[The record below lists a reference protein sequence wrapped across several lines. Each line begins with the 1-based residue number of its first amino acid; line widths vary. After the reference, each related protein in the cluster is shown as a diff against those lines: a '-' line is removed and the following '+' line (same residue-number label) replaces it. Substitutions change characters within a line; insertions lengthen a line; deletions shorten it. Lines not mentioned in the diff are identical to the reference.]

1 MEGSYRMSVRE
12 LCETDDLATSLVLD
26 PLLGFSTHKMN
37 ISPPPEI
44 RRWGYLRE
52 TLLRFKRTHDFQ
64 ATFDALLD
72 GEWVSGYFTGLGS
85 HRQELLKQHMYRYMT
100 AFLLDSGVNIEP
112 CNRYSSETNGA
123 KITSTRHW
131 LVGERVEVL
140 QGCIAE
146 LSPEDSAVLRAGVN
160 DFSVMYS
167 TRKRCA
173 QLWLGPAAFIN
184 HDCRPNC
191 KFVPGDKNGACVKV
205 VRPISPGE
213 EITCYYGDSFFGEN
227 NEMCECC
234 TCERRGEGSF
244 KKRDQS
250 PDVACSGDPS
260 GQKYEFRE
268 TDLRLNR
275 NRGNGTP
282 KPFLTVSN
290 SALPMRNTFSQR
302 TKRNALV
309 LSKMR
314 KTDRWRREEHCKQ
327 VEKRTQNLLSS
338 LPHPELKELSICL
351 YQHSTNF
358 LLSCKDPLSK
368 ERALLYLIE
377 KERPKPERIMRN
389 SKSVSPPLSSAN
401 INGPEERKDEDGEM
415 LNGDPVIRF
424 KPFTLG
430 CVSSV
435 QERDGM
441 KAKGRNVDSSSVRIV
456 HQGISSRTRNILR
469 SRLSSLQARSRSKLS
484 RFNKR
489 RTRLIKSNSK
499 LSTGQNEC
507 SDSQTRDGKQ
517 QKGSEV
523 ESKDTTNPV
532 LISPGKPSTDKYVHV
547 DGDAGTNSDKSSQT
561 ESTVIRE
568 TQQRVFRDCLREVAG
583 DGRDISGSTAPRAG
597 DVSSCVASE
606 TSGDNKQN
614 HRQSVSSSAVSVTPS
629 LSSPSFNSPVSLL
642 SGSNRYLRVNLVRV
656 AIPGKPEVESTGQRE
671 ADSRRDKVTAPAA
684 ASVQQSTKIN
694 ASKESNRQGKKGVK
708 ELYFT
713 PVNVESADKYLKVT
727 CDLEIGQNAV
737 SQPVV
742 KELMDVCGKDRHSEH
757 EIEGKQDNKVVTVAS
772 VEVAIPKNSED
783 TVKKRKRADKVEN
796 QTHVERIPEV
806 QDKESSIKK
815 QEEAAVD
822 GNYLKKKVL
831 TAHFGSKTVVV
842 KEARVLLTDIR
853 KSLSC
858 KFSQQDKDANDQQP
872 PCRYSS
878 KADKMKTLSLADNKK
893 TKDKHDALNN
903 KNKNPKQGLSAAD
916 QPNTPEDTQ
925 VKQLENTLIS
935 SEPPSVCMVSLD
947 HSPQS
952 SIPLKKRAFRES
964 LDTDPEQDVPATACA
979 DVTKGKEPNSDN
991 LLPKPSESSSVDTAL
1006 LKSSIP
1012 ESSSALKD
1020 NVGVGSKKRGS
1031 SKLIKTSSK
1040 QLCKGPQSAHRGPGK
1055 NNVKVP
1061 ECKDT
1066 TSTVH
1071 VCESTIKDPKSE
1083 TPKITEAVKCNT
1095 GEENQAKSDKGPED
1109 CEITDNID
1117 DTTGDELST
1126 SNVSDKTDEEQRLNV
1141 RIRLK
1146 RKRGKEWSMECS
1158 DEAKSDVDKTSPQQC
1173 LALADPFRAILDSVS
1188 ILNAEM
1194 ERIRGHGE
1202 ADNGVG
1208 LEKATKAVQD
1218 VLEHCRKECAA
1229 KPCKRQQKVSAVR
1242 INKKNVS
1249 TPKEIVEDGGDV
1261 PDKQLQQKSSDPKIE
1276 VDIDDIKPLPLI
1288 RLCRRAEGKWEVEWK
1303 DAHDEDESTD
1313 AVHREPKKLTSVFA
1327 TAAIVEQMSHGKVKE
1342 ENAPPC
1348 QQPVAGRSCTK
1359 ATETFRDPLSFETS
1373 PLPLSLSPLSLYSPC
1388 YDGLAGVSHAS
1399 GSIQARENVREHVSD
1414 NFDSSK
1420 TGVSRPDNKGRNDI
1434 CLSHNLLQ
1442 INKSLSKLQALSQS
1456 QVCEKSV
1463 PTNTSVTSSQIQS
1476 PPISPFA
1483 TECSFSNYPEDVLDF
1498 PCLNLE
1504 SYDQMP
1510 AQNNLAGSLIDY
1522 CPGEPHNTG
1531 SFSSP
1536 FSQSPTDAWNPETPY
1551 LGSPSPV
1558 SNFSSGEELSFPDIV
1573 FAQSDTS
1580 SSIGASQLLFKDKL
1594 CNTATSSAPL
1604 QDPEK
1609 DLYLSDGELSKTPI
1623 ELQVQDDSATPFLPK
1638 DLTMFNSASTSAKQ
1652 PGHPTARLH
1661 PQDRKL
1667 NFLDSIVNTKSS
1679 ESGLAKID
1687 GKDKIHGPLNLHSS
1701 KAKSESV
1708 FPSQH
1713 TQSLLGAGPQ
1723 SNLVTPFHSLH
1734 VGSKSTSIADYPGA
1748 FNSGNVLFRSNDKKL
1763 PFFPNTK
1770 NVSKAEGGQ
1779 NACRISVAAGS
1790 SKSHSNLESLYAC
1803 PGPSSSQ
1810 SGKESSARCPN
1821 AGFSRLAEN
1830 LPKNPK
1836 NIPSKQYPAN
1846 PSQQGDRI
1854 HPVYFISSSKTTT
1867 NIFKNSAGLKPQ
1879 ISRNDKDP
1887 SLPSTFLF
1895 PSSQGPQCYSTTQ
1908 SKLSKLEKPHAV
1920 VAPTQNTQLSGVSTI
1935 QPNKN
1940 QMCPN
1945 ISHCDSSDFNF
1956 SSSLSPPA
1964 SQHSSPHLGY
1974 RESSIH
1980 EVPLIKTQSTTFEH
1994 GQPPHQSY
2002 VVNFTGDHSVTL
2014 GYSEDGESLNYSGSG
2029 PANYTYHC
2037 LMEPSGTQGR
2047 LVVEACGPSNFS
2059 PPPSVSRFAGSKV
2072 HGVQV
2077 GKDQQHQGTGT
2088 HPYNSLHFST
2098 SHSQSTPITDRKPKR
2113 LRLVVTDGTVD
2124 LDLQYTD

>member
-72 GEWVSGYFTGLGS
+72 GEWVSGYFTELGS

-131 LVGERVEVL
+131 FVGERVEVL

-244 KKRDQS
+244 KKRDQL
-250 PDVACSGDPS
+250 PDEACSGDPS

-290 SALPMRNTFSQR
+290 SVLPMRNTFSQR

-314 KTDRWRREEHCKQ
+314 KTDRRRREEHCKQ
-327 VEKRTQNLLSS
+327 VEKRTQNLLSF
-338 LPHPELKELSICL
+338 PHLELKELSICL
-351 YQHSTNF
+351 YRHSTNF

-377 KERPKPERIMRN
+377 RERPKPERITKN
-389 SKSVSPPLSSAN
+389 SKFVSPTASSAN
-401 INGPEERKDEDGEM
+401 INGPEERKGKDGEM
-415 LNGDPVIRF
+415 LNADPVIRF

-430 CVSSV
+430 SVSSV
-435 QERDGM
+435 HERNGM
-441 KAKGRNVDSSSVRIV
+441 KAKGRNNDASSVRIV
-456 HQGISSRTRNILR
+456 QKGISSRTRNILR
-469 SRLSSLQARSRSKLS
+469 SRWSSLRARTGSKLS

-499 LSTGQNEC
+499 LSTDRNEC
-507 SDSQTRDGKQ
+507 SETRVGK
-517 QKGSEV
+517 KGSEV
-523 ESKDTTNPV
+523 ESKDITNAV
-532 LISPGKPSTDKYVHV
+532 LISPGKPCPDKNLHI
-547 DGDAGTNSDKSSQT
+547 DGDAGANSDKSSQT
-561 ESTVIRE
+561 ESMVIRKA
-568 TQQRVFRDCLREVAG
+568 QQRVFRDRLREVAG
-583 DGRDISGSTAPRAG
+583 DGKHISSSITPREG

-614 HRQSVSSSAVSVTPS
+614 HRQSVSSGAVSVTPS
-629 LSSPSFNSPVSLL
+629 LSSPSLNSSISFL
-642 SGSNRYLRVNLVRV
+642 SGSNRYLRVSLVRV
-656 AIPGKPEVESTGQRE
+656 AIPGKPEVESTGQRK
-671 ADSRRDKVTAPAA
+671 ADSRKDKGTAPPA
-684 ASVQQSTKIN
+684 ASVQQSTKLN
-694 ASKESNRQGKKGVK
+694 GSKESNRQGKKGVK

-713 PVNVESADKYLKVT
+713 PVNMESADKYLKVT
-727 CDLEIGQNAV
+727 CDLEIGKTH
-737 SQPVV
+737 PVV
-742 KELMDVCGKDRHSEH
+742 KELVDVYGKDSCNER
-757 EIEGKQDNKVVTVAS
+757 EIDGKEDNNVVTVAS
-772 VEVAIPKNSED
+772 VEVTIPKKSED
-783 TVKKRKRADKVEN
+783 SIKKRKRADKDEKQTNVEG
-796 QTHVERIPEV
+796 IAEV
-806 QDKESSIKK
+806 QDKERVKK
-815 QEEAAVD
+815 QGE

-831 TAHFGSKTVVV
+831 TARFGSRTVVV
-842 KEARVLLTDIR
+842 KEAKVLLTDIR
-853 KSLSC
+853 KSLSD
-858 KFSQQDKDANDQQP
+858 KFNQQDKDADDHQL
-872 PCRYSS
+872 PCSYS
-878 KADKMKTLSLADNKK
+878 DNREVDNLKTLSLADKE
-893 TKDKHDALNN
+893 TKDKHDALNRN
-903 KNKNPKQGLSAAD
+903 EHPIQGLTAAD
-916 QPNTPEDTQ
+916 QPYVRRDAQ
-925 VKQLENTLIS
+925 VRQSENTSIS
-935 SEPPSVCMVSLD
+935 SEPPPMVCLD

-964 LDTDPEQDVPATACA
+964 LDTDPEQDVNAPAKPCT
-979 DVTKGKEPNSDN
+979 DVNNDTELNLDN
-991 LLPKPSESSSVDTAL
+991 LLPKPSESSVETTS
-1006 LKSSIP
+1006 LKCSLP
-1012 ESSSALKD
+1012 ESSLTLKG
-1020 NVGVGSKKRGS
+1020 NVGVGSKKRGP
-1031 SKLIKTSSK
+1031 SKLK
-1040 QLCKGPQSAHRGPGK
+1040 QCCKGLQSARRGPVR
-1055 NNVKVP
+1055 NSVRVSEYRNSTSNVP
-1061 ECKDT
+1061 
-1066 TSTVH
+1066 
-1071 VCESTIKDPKSE
+1071 VCETTIKDLKSE
-1083 TPKITEAVKCNT
+1083 TSKINEEMVKCNMR
-1095 GEENQAKSDKGPED
+1095 EENQAESEEGVEGRTKGPGV
-1109 CEITDNID
+1109 CEIMDNIED
-1117 DTTGDELST
+1117 AIRDELST
-1126 SNVSDKTDEEQRLNV
+1126 SEDLDKTEEDQRLNV

-1146 RKRGKEWSMECS
+1146 RKRGKEWEMES
-1158 DEAKSDVDKTSPQQC
+1158 TDEAESVVDKSSPQQC
-1173 LALADPFRAILDSVS
+1173 LSLGDPFRAILDSVS

-1202 ADNGVG
+1202 ADKGIG

-1218 VLEHCRKECAA
+1218 VLEHCRKECAT
-1229 KPCKRQQKVSAVR
+1229 KKKKESKVC
-1242 INKKNVS
+1242 INKKS
-1249 TPKEIVEDGGDV
+1249 SKHTPKEIVQDTPDV
-1261 PDKQLQQKSSDPKIE
+1261 TNAQLKQNSSGPKIE
-1276 VDIDDIKPLPLI
+1276 TDIDDIKPLPLI

-1303 DAHDEDESTD
+1303 EVQNEDGSVNT
-1313 AVHREPKKLTSVFA
+1313 VYREPKKLTSVSS
-1327 TAAIVEQMSHGKVKE
+1327 TAAILEQMPLSKVKE
-1342 ENAPPC
+1342 ENPSPC
-1348 QQPVAGRSCTK
+1348 QQIMAVRSCTK
-1359 ATETFRDPLSFETS
+1359 GTETFKDPVSFETS
-1373 PLPLSLSPLSLYSPC
+1373 PLLLSLSPLSLYSPC
-1388 YDGLAGVSHAS
+1388 YDGLTGVSNVNR
-1399 GSIQARENVREHVSD
+1399 SIEAKEDIREPVSD
-1414 NFDSSK
+1414 NSNTLK
-1420 TGVSRPDNKGRNDI
+1420 TGVSRTENKGRNDI
-1434 CLSHNLLQ
+1434 CLSHNLFQ

-1456 QVCEKSV
+1456 QVSEKSV
-1463 PTNTSVTSSQIQS
+1463 PTNTSVTSSQNQS
-1476 PPISPFA
+1476 PPISPFT
-1483 TECSFSNYPEDVLDF
+1483 TECSFSNYSEDVLDF

-1510 AQNNLAGSLIDY
+1510 AQNSLASSLIDY

-1558 SNFSSGEELSFPDIV
+1558 SNFSSGEDLSFPDLV

-1580 SSIGASQLLFKDKL
+1580 SSIGAPQLLFKDKL
-1594 CNTATSSAPL
+1594 CNTATGSAPL

-1609 DLYLSDGELSKTPI
+1609 DLYLSDGELSKSPI
-1623 ELQVQDDSATPFLPK
+1623 DLQVQEDSATQFLPK
-1638 DLTMFNSASTSAKQ
+1638 DLTMFNNASTSAKQ
-1652 PGHPTARLH
+1652 PVHSTVRLH
-1661 PQDRKL
+1661 PQDKKL

-1679 ESGLAKID
+1679 QSGLAKVD
-1687 GKDKIHGPLNLHSS
+1687 AKDKTHGPLNLHSS
-1701 KAKSESV
+1701 NAKSESV
-1708 FPSQH
+1708 VSNQSM
-1713 TQSLLGAGPQ
+1713 QSLHGAGPQ

-1734 VGSKSTSIADYPGA
+1734 VGNKSTSLGEYSGA
-1748 FNSGNVLFRSNDKKL
+1748 FNSGNAHFRSNDKKL
-1763 PFFPNTK
+1763 PFFPNPK
-1770 NVSKAEGGQ
+1770 NVPKSEVGQ
-1779 NACRISVAAGS
+1779 NACQSSMAAGS
-1790 SKSHSNLESLYAC
+1790 SKSHNNLESIFTC
-1803 PGPSSSQ
+1803 PGPSSSH
-1810 SGKESSARCPN
+1810 SGKDSSARCPN
-1821 AGFSRLAEN
+1821 AGFSRFTEN
-1830 LPKNPK
+1830 LQKSPK
-1836 NIPSKQYPAN
+1836 NILSKQYPAN
-1846 PSQQGDRI
+1846 PGQQGDHI

-1867 NIFKNSAGLKPQ
+1867 NAFKNIAGMKPT

-1887 SLPSTFLF
+1887 SLPSSYLF
-1895 PSSQGPQCYSTTQ
+1895 SSSQSSQCYSTTQ

-1920 VAPTQNTQLSGVSTI
+1920 VAPTQNTQLSGVSSV

-1945 ISHCDSSDFNF
+1945 VSHCDSSDFNF
-1956 SSSLSPPA
+1956 SSSLSPPL
-1964 SQHSSPHLGY
+1964 SQHSSPHLGR
-1974 RESSIH
+1974 RETSIN

-1994 GQPPHQSY
+1994 SQPPHQSY

-2014 GYSEDGESLNYSGSG
+2014 GYSGDGESLNYTGSG

-2047 LVVEACGPSNFS
+2047 LVVEACGPSNFTPS
-2059 PPPSVSRFAGSKV
+2059 PSVSRSKV
-2072 HGVQV
+2072 HGGQS
-2077 GKDQQHQGTGT
+2077 GKVQQHQGQPGT

-2098 SHSQSTPITDRKPKR
+2098 SHSQSTTITDRKPKR

>member
-44 RRWGYLRE
+44 RRWGYLRG

-167 TRKRCA
+167 MRKRCA

-205 VRPISPGE
+205 VRPISPGD

-250 PDVACSGDPS
+250 PDVACSVDPS

-314 KTDRWRREEHCKQ
+314 KTDRWRREEQCKQ

-338 LPHPELKELSICL
+338 LPHLELKELSICL

-368 ERALLYLIE
+368 ERALLYLTE
-377 KERPKPERIMRN
+377 KERPKPERITRN

-415 LNGDPVIRF
+415 LNEDPVIRF

-435 QERDGM
+435 HERDSM
-441 KAKGRNVDSSSVRIV
+441 KAKGRNIDASSVRIV

-469 SRLSSLQARSRSKLS
+469 SRLSSLQARSRSKLP

-507 SDSQTRDGKQ
+507 SDSQTQDGKQ

-523 ESKDTTNPV
+523 ESKDNTNPV
-532 LISPGKPSTDKYVHV
+532 LISPGKPCTDKCVHI
-547 DGDAGTNSDKSSQT
+547 DGDTGTNSDKSSQT

-583 DGRDISGSTAPRAG
+583 DGRHISGSIAPRAG
-597 DVSSCVASE
+597 
-606 TSGDNKQN
+606 
-614 HRQSVSSSAVSVTPS
+614 
-629 LSSPSFNSPVSLL
+629 L
-642 SGSNRYLRVNLVRV
+642 NRYLRVSLERV
-656 AIPGKPEVESTGQRE
+656 AIPGKPEVERTGQRE
-671 ADSRRDKVTAPAA
+671 ADSTRDKVTAPAA
-684 ASVQQSTKIN
+684 ASVQQSTN
-694 ASKESNRQGKKGVK
+694 FNGSKESNIQGKKGVK

-713 PVNVESADKYLKVT
+713 PVNMESAEKYLKVT
-727 CDLEIGQNAV
+727 CDLETGKNAV
-737 SQPVV
+737 TQPVV
-742 KELMDVCGKDRHSEH
+742 KELVDVYGKDSHSEY
-757 EIEGKQDNKVVTVAS
+757 EIEGKQDDKVVTVTS
-772 VEVAIPKNSED
+772 VEVTIPKNSED
-783 TVKKRKRADKVEN
+783 AGKKRKGADKDKK
-796 QTHVERIPEV
+796 QKHVESVPKV
-806 QDKESSIKK
+806 QDKESSNKK
-815 QEEAAVD
+815 QEEVIVE

-831 TAHFGSKTVVV
+831 TASFGSRTVVV
-842 KEARVLLTDIR
+842 KEARVLLMDIR

-858 KFSQQDKDANDQQP
+858 KFSQQDKDANDHQP
-872 PCRYSS
+872 PCSYSGIGE
-878 KADKMKTLSLADNKK
+878 ADNMKTLLLADNKE

-903 KNKNPKQGLSAAD
+903 KNEHPNQGLTAAD
-916 QPNTPEDTQ
+916 QPNIHEDTQ
-925 VKQLENTLIS
+925 EKQSESALIS
-935 SEPPSVCMVSLD
+935 SEPPSMCMVSLD

-964 LDTDPEQDVPATACA
+964 LDTDPEQDVNVPATPCT
-979 DVTKGKEPNSDN
+979 DGSKGKEPNSDN
-991 LLPKPSESSSVDTAL
+991 LLPKPSKSSSVDTTL
-1006 LKSSIP
+1006 MKCSIP
-1012 ESSSALKD
+1012 ESSLTLKD
-1020 NVGVGSKKRGS
+1020 NVCIGSIKRGS
-1031 SKLIKTSSK
+1031 SKLIKTSAK
-1040 QLCKGPQSAHRGPGK
+1040 QYCKGLQSTHRGPGK
-1055 NNVKVP
+1055 NSVRVP
-1061 ECKDT
+1061 EYRDS
-1066 TSTVH
+1066 TSKVH
-1071 VCESTIKDPKSE
+1071 VCERTINDPKSE
-1083 TPKITEAVKCNT
+1083 ITEAVKCNM
-1095 GEENQAKSDKGPED
+1095 GEENQAKSDKGLGGGNKGPGD
-1109 CEITDNID
+1109 CEITDNIEHAIK
-1117 DTTGDELST
+1117 DEWST
-1126 SNVSDKTDEEQRLNV
+1126 SDDLDKTEEEQRLNV

-1146 RKRGKEWSMECS
+1146 RKRGKEWAMECT
-1158 DEAKSDVDKTSPQQC
+1158 DEAKSVVDQSSPQQC
-1173 LALADPFRAILDSVS
+1173 LALVDPFSAILDTVS

-1229 KPCKRQQKVSAVR
+1229 KPCKRQQKVSAVH
-1242 INKKNVS
+1242 INKNVS
-1249 TPKEIVEDGGDV
+1249 TPNEIVQDSSDV
-1261 PDKQLQQKSSDPKIE
+1261 TDKQVQQKSSSPKIE
-1276 VDIDDIKPLPLI
+1276 ADIDDIKPLPLI

-1303 DAHDEDESTD
+1303 EVQNEDGSTD
-1313 AVHREPKKLTSVFA
+1313 TLHREPKKLTSVFS
-1327 TAAIVEQMSHGKVKE
+1327 TAAIVEQMPLGKVKE
-1342 ENAPPC
+1342 ENPSQC
-1348 QQPVAGRSCTK
+1348 QQLMAGRSC
-1359 ATETFRDPLSFETS
+1359 TFRDPLSFETS
-1373 PLPLSLSPLSLYSPC
+1373 PLPISLSLLSLYSPC
-1388 YDGLAGVSHAS
+1388 YDGLAGVSNVS
-1399 GSIQARENVREHVSD
+1399 GSIQAKDNVREHVSD
-1414 NFDSSK
+1414 SLDSFK
-1420 TGVSRPDNKGRNDI
+1420 TGVIRTDNKGRDDI
-1434 CLSHNLLQ
+1434 CLSHNLFQ

-1463 PTNTSVTSSQIQS
+1463 PTNTSVTSSQVQS
-1476 PPISPFA
+1476 PSISPFT
-1483 TECSFSNYPEDVLDF
+1483 TECSFSNYSEDVLDF

-1510 AQNNLAGSLIDY
+1510 AQNNLASSLIDY

-1558 SNFSSGEELSFPDIV
+1558 SNFSSGEELCFPDIV

-1623 ELQVQDDSATPFLPK
+1623 ELQVQEDSATQFLPK
-1638 DLTMFNSASTSAKQ
+1638 DLTMFNNASTSAKQ
-1652 PGHPTARLH
+1652 PGHSTVRIH
-1661 PQDRKL
+1661 PQDKKL
-1667 NFLDSIVNTKSS
+1667 HFLDSIINTKSS
-1679 ESGLAKID
+1679 ESYLAKID
-1687 GKDKIHGPLNLHSS
+1687 IKDKIHGPLNLHSS

-1708 FPSQH
+1708 FPNLS
-1713 TQSLLGAGPQ
+1713 TQSLHGAGPH

-1734 VGSKSTSIADYPGA
+1734 VGNKSTSLADYPGA
-1748 FNSGNVLFRSNDKKL
+1748 FNSGNALFRSSDKKL
-1763 PFFPNTK
+1763 PFFPNPK
-1770 NVSKAEGGQ
+1770 NISKTEEGQ

-1790 SKSHSNLESLYAC
+1790 SKSHNNMESIYAC
-1803 PGPSSSQ
+1803 PGPSSSH

-1821 AGFSRLAEN
+1821 AEFSRLAEN
-1830 LPKNPK
+1830 LQKKTK

-1846 PSQQGDRI
+1846 PGQQGDRI

-1867 NIFKNSAGLKPQ
+1867 NVFKNIKPQ
-1879 ISRNDKDP
+1879 ITRNDKDP
-1887 SLPSTFLF
+1887 CLPSTYLF
-1895 PSSQGPQCYSTTQ
+1895 SSSQGSQCYSTTQ
-1908 SKLSKLEKPHAV
+1908 SKPSRLEKPHAV
-1920 VAPTQNTQLSGVSTI
+1920 VTPTQNTQLSGVSSI
-1935 QPNKN
+1935 QPNKD
-1940 QMCPN
+1940 QMCSN
-1945 ISHCDSSDFNF
+1945 ISHCDSSAFNF

-1964 SQHSSPHLGY
+1964 SQHSSPRLGY
-1974 RESSIH
+1974 RESSVP
-1980 EVPLIKTQSTTFEH
+1980 EVPLFKTQSTTFEH

-2014 GYSEDGESLNYSGSG
+2014 GYSEDGGSLNYTGSG

-2059 PPPSVSRFAGSKV
+2059 PSPSASRFAGSKV
-2072 HGVQV
+2072 HGGQV
-2077 GKDQQHQGTGT
+2077 SRDQQHQGTGT
-2088 HPYNSLHFST
+2088 HPCNSLHFST

-2124 LDLQYTD
+2124 LDLQYAD

>member
-1 MEGSYRMSVRE
+1 MEGTYRMSVRE

-37 ISPPPEI
+37 ISAPPEI

-85 HRQELLKQHMYRYMT
+85 HRHELLKQHMYRYMT

-131 LVGERVEVL
+131 FVGERVEVL

-146 LSPEDSAVLRAGVN
+146 LSPGDSAVLRAGVN

-244 KKRDQS
+244 KKRDQLQ
-250 PDVACSGDPS
+250 DVACSRDPS

-290 SALPMRNTFSQR
+290 SVLPMRNTFSQR

-314 KTDRWRREEHCKQ
+314 KTDRRRKEEHCKQ
-327 VEKRTQNLLSS
+327 VEKRTQNLLSF
-338 LPHPELKELSICL
+338 PHLKLKELSICL
-351 YQHSTNF
+351 YKHSTNF

-377 KERPKPERIMRN
+377 RERPKPEKITKNR
-389 SKSVSPPLSSAN
+389 KSVSPIGSSTN
-401 INGPEERKDEDGEM
+401 NGPEERKGEDGEM
-415 LNGDPVIRF
+415 LNGDHVISF

-430 CVSSV
+430 RVSSV
-435 QERDGM
+435 HERNSM
-441 KAKGRNVDSSSVRIV
+441 KAKGRNIDASSVRVV

-469 SRLSSLQARSRSKLS
+469 NRWSSLRTRTGSKLS

-499 LSTGQNEC
+499 LATDRNEC
-507 SDSQTRDGKQ
+507 SDLQTKVGKL
-517 QKGSEV
+517 QKQSEV
-523 ESKDTTNPV
+523 ESKDITNPV
-532 LISPGKPSTDKYVHV
+532 LISPGKPCSDKNVHI
-547 DGDAGTNSDKSSQT
+547 DGDAGANGDKSSQT
-561 ESTVIRE
+561 ESIVIRE
-568 TQQRVFRDCLREVAG
+568 AQQRVFRDRLREVAG
-583 DGRDISGSTAPRAG
+583 DGRHISGSITPRQG
-597 DVSSCVASE
+597 DVSSCIALE

-614 HRQSVSSSAVSVTPS
+614 HRQSVSSNVTPS
-629 LSSPSFNSPVSLL
+629 LSSPSLNSPITFL
-642 SGSNRYLRVNLVRV
+642 SGLNRYLRVSLVRV
-656 AIPGKPEVESTGQRE
+656 AIPGKPEVESTGQKE
-671 ADSRRDKVTAPAA
+671 ADSRRCKGTTPAA
-684 ASVQQSTKIN
+684 AVQQSTKLN
-694 ASKESNRQGKKGVK
+694 GSKESNRQGKIGVK

-713 PVNVESADKYLKVT
+713 PVNMESAEKYLKVT
-727 CDLEIGQNAV
+727 CDLEIDKT
-737 SQPVV
+737 QPVV
-742 KELMDVCGKDRHSEH
+742 KELVDVYSKDSHCEH
-757 EIEGKQDNKVVTVAS
+757 EIEGKQDNNIVTVAS
-772 VEVAIPKNSED
+772 VEVTIPKKSED
-783 TVKKRKRADKVEN
+783 SIKKRKGADKDEK
-796 QTHVERIPEV
+796 QTNEGKPEV
-806 QDKESSIKK
+806 RDKKRVKK
-815 QEEAAVD
+815 QGEE
-822 GNYLKKKVL
+822 NYLKKKVL
-831 TAHFGSKTVVV
+831 TAHFGSRTVVV
-842 KEARVLLTDIR
+842 KEAMVLLSDIR
-853 KSLSC
+853 KSLSG
-858 KFSQQDKDANDQQP
+858 KINQQDKDADEHQH
-872 PCRYSS
+872 PCSYSGNREV
-878 KADKMKTLSLADNKK
+878 DNIKTLSLADDNE
-893 TKDKHDALNN
+893 TKDKHEALKRNEH
-903 KNKNPKQGLSAAD
+903 PIQGLTAAH
-916 QPNTPEDTQ
+916 QPNIHQDTQ
-925 VKQLENTLIS
+925 VRRSENTLVS
-935 SEPPSVCMVSLD
+935 SEPPPMCMVCLD
-947 HSPQS
+947 HSSQS

-964 LDTDPEQDVPATACA
+964 LDTDPEQDVNVPTKSCI
-979 DVTKGKEPNSDN
+979 DVNNDAELNS
-991 LLPKPSESSSVDTAL
+991 
-1006 LKSSIP
+1006 KSSNVEKAAMCSLP
-1012 ESSSALKD
+1012 ESSLTFKG
-1020 NVGVGSKKRGS
+1020 NGVGSKKRGL
-1031 SKLIKTSSK
+1031 SKLKK
-1040 QLCKGPQSAHRGPGK
+1040 CCKGLQSARHGPVR
-1055 NNVKVP
+1055 NNVR
-1061 ECKDT
+1061 
-1066 TSTVH
+1066 
-1071 VCESTIKDPKSE
+1071 VCENRDGTNNERTIDDCNSE
-1083 TPKITEAVKCNT
+1083 TSKIKGEIVKCNMR
-1095 GEENQAKSDKGPED
+1095 EENQAKSEEEMEGRTKGPGG
-1109 CEITDNID
+1109 CEIMDNIENAMRE
-1117 DTTGDELST
+1117 ELST
-1126 SNVSDKTDEEQRLNV
+1126 SNVMDKTEEDQRLNV

-1146 RKRGKEWSMECS
+1146 RKRGKEWEMDST
-1158 DEAKSDVDKTSPQQC
+1158 DEAESVLDKSSPQQC

-1202 ADNGVG
+1202 ADKGIG

-1218 VLEHCRKECAA
+1218 VLEHCRKECAT
-1229 KPCKRQQKVSAVR
+1229 KPCKRQQKVSKVC
-1242 INKKNVS
+1242 INKKNGKR
-1249 TPKEIVEDGGDV
+1249 TPKEIIQDHAEISNV
-1261 PDKQLQQKSSDPKIE
+1261 QLQQKSSGPKIE
-1276 VDIDDIKPLPLI
+1276 ADTDDIKPLPLI
-1288 RLCRRAEGKWEVEWK
+1288 RLCRKAEGKWEVEWK
-1303 DAHDEDESTD
+1303 DAQNKDGSIDMLY
-1313 AVHREPKKLTSVFA
+1313 REPNKLTPVSS
-1327 TAAIVEQMSHGKVKE
+1327 TAAILEQMPLSKVKE
-1342 ENAPPC
+1342 ENPSPC
-1348 QQPVAGRSCTK
+1348 QQIMTVRSCTK
-1359 ATETFRDPLSFETS
+1359 GPEAFKDPVSFETS

-1388 YDGLAGVSHAS
+1388 YDGLTGVSNVS
-1399 GSIQARENVREHVSD
+1399 GSIEAKDDAREQVSD
-1414 NFDSSK
+1414 NSNIIKAGSSR
-1420 TGVSRPDNKGRNDI
+1420 TENKGKNDI

-1456 QVCEKSV
+1456 SLQSQVCEKSA

-1483 TECSFSNYPEDVLDF
+1483 TECSFSNYSEDVLDF

-1510 AQNNLAGSLIDY
+1510 AQNSLASSLIDY

-1558 SNFSSGEELSFPDIV
+1558 SNFSSSEDLSFPDLV
-1573 FAQSDTS
+1573 FTQSDTS

-1594 CNTATSSAPL
+1594 CNAATSSAPL

-1609 DLYLSDGELSKTPI
+1609 DLYLSDSELSKSPI
-1623 ELQVQDDSATPFLPK
+1623 DLQVQEDSATQFLPK
-1638 DLTMFNSASTSAKQ
+1638 DLTVFNNACTSAKQ
-1652 PGHPTARLH
+1652 PVHPIVRLQ
-1661 PQDRKL
+1661 PQDKKL
-1667 NFLDSIVNTKSS
+1667 NFLDSLVNTKSS
-1679 ESGLAKID
+1679 QPGLSKID
-1687 GKDKIHGPLNLHSS
+1687 AKDKTHEPLNLHGLH
-1701 KAKSESV
+1701 AKSESV
-1708 FPSQH
+1708 ISNQS
-1713 TQSLLGAGPQ
+1713 TQSLHGAGTQ

-1734 VGSKSTSIADYPGA
+1734 VGNKSTSLAEYSGA
-1748 FNSGNVLFRSNDKKL
+1748 FNSGNAHFRSNDKKL
-1763 PFFPNTK
+1763 PFFPNSK
-1770 NVSKAEGGQ
+1770 NILKTEVGQ
-1779 NACRISVAAGS
+1779 NACQISMAAGS
-1790 SKSHSNLESLYAC
+1790 SKSHSNLESIFTCA
-1803 PGPSSSQ
+1803 GPSNSH
-1810 SGKESSARCPN
+1810 SGKDSARCPN
-1821 AGFSRLAEN
+1821 AGFSRFTEN
-1830 LPKNPK
+1830 LQKSQK
-1836 NIPSKQYPAN
+1836 NILNKQYPAN
-1846 PSQQGDRI
+1846 PGQQSDHI
-1854 HPVYFISSSKTTT
+1854 HPVYFVSSSKTTT
-1867 NIFKNSAGLKPQ
+1867 NAFKNIAGMKPQ

-1887 SLPSTFLF
+1887 SLPSYLF
-1895 PSSQGPQCYSTTQ
+1895 SSSQSSQCYSTTQ

-1920 VAPTQNTQLSGVSTI
+1920 VAPTQNTQLSGVSSI
-1935 QPNKN
+1935 QPSKN
-1940 QMCPN
+1940 PTCPN

-1964 SQHSSPHLGY
+1964 SQQSSPHLGR

-1980 EVPLIKTQSTTFEH
+1980 EVPLVKTQSTTFEH
-1994 GQPPHQSY
+1994 IQPPHQSY

-2014 GYSEDGESLNYSGSG
+2014 GYSGDGENVNYTGSG

-2037 LMEPSGTQGR
+2037 LMEPSGTQGK
-2047 LVVEACGPSNFS
+2047 LVVEACGPSNFTPS
-2059 PPPSVSRFAGSKV
+2059 PSVSRSKV
-2072 HGVQV
+2072 HGGQI
-2077 GKDQQHQGTGT
+2077 GKVQQHQGQPGT
-2088 HPYNSLHFST
+2088 QPCNSLHFST
-2098 SHSQSTPITDRKPKR
+2098 SHSQSTAITDRKPKR

>member
-1 MEGSYRMSVRE
+1 MEGSSRMSVRE

-100 AFLLDSGVNIEP
+100 AFLLDSGVSIEP

-191 KFVPGDKNGACVKV
+191 RFVPGDKNGACIKV

-213 EITCYYGDSFFGEN
+213 EITSYYGDSFFGEN

-290 SALPMRNTFSQR
+290 SALPMRNTYSQR

-314 KTDRWRREEHCKQ
+314 KTDRWRRREEHCKQ

-338 LPHPELKELSICL
+338 FPHLKLKELSISL

-377 KERPKPERIMRN
+377 KVRPKPERITKN

-401 INGPEERKDEDGEM
+401 INGPEERKDEDGDM

-424 KPFTLG
+424 KPFTLE

-435 QERDGM
+435 HERDSM
-441 KAKGRNVDSSSVRIV
+441 KAKGGNIDASSVRIV

-469 SRLSSLQARSRSKLS
+469 SRLSSLQTRRRSKLS

-489 RTRLIKSNSK
+489 RTRLIKSNPK

-517 QKGSEV
+517 QKR
-523 ESKDTTNPV
+523 SKVVSMDTTNPV
-532 LISPGKPSTDKYVHV
+532 VISPGKPCNDKHVHV
-547 DGDAGTNSDKSSQT
+547 DGDAGTDSDKSSQT
-561 ESTVIRE
+561 ESMVIRE
-568 TQQRVFRDCLREVAG
+568 TQQSVFRDCLREVAG
-583 DGRDISGSTAPRAG
+583 D
-597 DVSSCVASE
+597 VSACVASE

-614 HRQSVSSSAVSVTPS
+614 HRQTVSSSAVSDTPS
-629 LSSPSFNSPVSLL
+629 LSSPSLNSPVSFH
-642 SGSNRYLRVNLVRV
+642 SGLNRYLRVSLVRV
-656 AIPGKPEVESTGQRE
+656 AIPGKPEDESTGQRE

-684 ASVQQSTKIN
+684 ASVQQSTKFN
-694 ASKESNRQGKKGVK
+694 GSKDGNRQGKKGVK

-713 PVNVESADKYLKVT
+713 PVNMESADKYLKVT
-727 CDLEIGQNAV
+727 CDLETGKNTV
-737 SQPVV
+737 TQPVA
-742 KELMDVCGKDRHSEH
+742 KELVDAYGKDSHSEH

-772 VEVAIPKNSED
+772 VEVTIPKNSEVA
-783 TVKKRKRADKVEN
+783 VKKRKRADKDEK
-796 QTHVERIPEV
+796 QAHVERIPEV
-806 QDKESSIKK
+806 QDKESMIKK
-815 QEEAAVD
+815 QEEVIVEE
-822 GNYLKKKVL
+822 NHLKKKVV
-831 TAHFGSKTVVV
+831 TARFGSRTVVV
-842 KEARVLLTDIR
+842 KEARVLLKDIR
-853 KSLSC
+853 KNLSC
-858 KFSQQDKDANDQQP
+858 KFSQQDKDANDHQP
-872 PCRYSS
+872 PCSYSG
-878 KADKMKTLSLADNKK
+878 KREADNIKTLSLTDNKE
-893 TKDKHDALNN
+893 TKDKHEALNN
-903 KNKNPKQGLSAAD
+903 GNENPNKGLTAAD
-916 QPNTPEDTQ
+916 HPNIHEDTQ
-925 VKQLENTLIS
+925 VKQSENTLIS
-935 SEPPSVCMVSLD
+935 SEPLSMCKVSLD

-964 LDTDPEQDVPATACA
+964 LDTDPEQDINVPATPCT
-979 DVTKGKEPNSDN
+979 DVSKGKELNSDN
-991 LLPKPSESSSVDTAL
+991 LLPKPSESSSVDTTL
-1006 LKSSIP
+1006 LKHS
-1012 ESSSALKD
+1012 ESSLTLKA
-1020 NVGVGSKKRGS
+1020 NVGSKKRGS

-1040 QLCKGPQSAHRGPGK
+1040 QYCKALQSAHRGPGRS
-1055 NNVKVP
+1055 NVRVP
-1061 ECKDT
+1061 ECRDG
-1066 TSTVH
+1066 TSNVH
-1071 VCESTIKDPKSE
+1071 VCERTINDPKHE
-1083 TPKITEAVKCNT
+1083 TSKMTEADNCNM
-1095 GEENQAKSDKGPED
+1095 GEENQAKSDKRVEGRKKGPGD
-1109 CEITDNID
+1109 CEITDNIEHAVS
-1117 DTTGDELST
+1117 DELST
-1126 SNVSDKTDEEQRLNV
+1126 SNVSDNTEEEQKLIR

-1146 RKRGKEWSMECS
+1146 RKRGKEWAMECT
-1158 DEAKSDVDKTSPQQC
+1158 DEAKSVADKSSPQQC
-1173 LALADPFRAILDSVS
+1173 LALVDPFRAILDSVS

-1229 KPCKRQQKVSAVR
+1229 KPCKRQQKLSAVC

-1249 TPKEIVEDGGDV
+1249 TPKEIVQDSSDV
-1261 PDKQLQQKSSDPKIE
+1261 TDKQIQQKSSDPKIE
-1276 VDIDDIKPLPLI
+1276 ADVDDIKPLPLI

-1303 DAHDEDESTD
+1303 EAHSEDGSTD
-1313 AVHREPKKLTSVFA
+1313 TVHGEPEKLTSVFS
-1327 TAAIVEQMSHGKVKE
+1327 TAAIVEQMPLGNVKD
-1342 ENAPPC
+1342 ENPSQC
-1348 QQPVAGRSCTK
+1348 QQLMAGRSCTK
-1359 ATETFRDPLSFETS
+1359 GTETFRDPLSFETS

-1388 YDGLAGVSHAS
+1388 YDGLAGVSNVS
-1399 GSIQARENVREHVSD
+1399 GSIQAKENVREQVSD
-1414 NFDSSK
+1414 NFDSLK
-1420 TGVSRPDNKGRNDI
+1420 PGVSRSDNKESNDI

-1463 PTNTSVTSSQIQS
+1463 PTNTSVTASQIQS
-1476 PPISPFA
+1476 PPISPFS
-1483 TECSFSNYPEDVLDF
+1483 TDCGFSNYSEDVLEF

-1522 CPGEPHNTG
+1522 YPGEPHNTG

-1536 FSQSPTDAWNPETPY
+1536 FSQSPTDAWDPETPY

-1558 SNFSSGEELSFPDIV
+1558 SNFSSDEELSFPDIV

-1580 SSIGASQLLFKDKL
+1580 SSIGASQLSLFKDKL

-1623 ELQVQDDSATPFLPK
+1623 ELQVQEVSATQFLPK
-1638 DLTMFNSASTSAKQ
+1638 DLTMFNNASTSAKQ
-1652 PGHPTARLH
+1652 PGHPNSRLH
-1661 PQDRKL
+1661 PQDKKL
-1667 NFLDSIVNTKSS
+1667 NFLDSIVNLKSS

-1687 GKDKIHGPLNLHSS
+1687 VKDYGPLNLHSS
-1701 KAKSESV
+1701 KAKYESV
-1708 FPSQH
+1708 FPNQS
-1713 TQSLLGAGPQ
+1713 TQSLHGAGPQ
-1723 SNLVTPFHSLH
+1723 SNLVTPFH
-1734 VGSKSTSIADYPGA
+1734 ADYPGA
-1748 FNSGNVLFRSNDKKL
+1748 FSSGNALFRSNDKKL
-1763 PFFPNTK
+1763 PFFSNPK
-1770 NVSKAEGGQ
+1770 NVLKNEEGQ
-1779 NACRISVAAGS
+1779 NACRVSVAAGS
-1790 SKSHSNLESLYAC
+1790 SKSHNNLESVYAC
-1803 PGPSSSQ
+1803 PGPSSSH

-1830 LPKNPK
+1830 LQKKPKNV
-1836 NIPSKQYPAN
+1836 PSKQYPAN
-1846 PSQQGDRI
+1846 PGPQGDRI

-1867 NIFKNSAGLKPQ
+1867 NFFKNNAGLKSQ

-1887 SLPSTFLF
+1887 SLSSAFLF
-1895 PSSQGPQCYSTTQ
+1895 PSSQGSQSYSTSQ

-1920 VAPTQNTQLSGVSTI
+1920 VAPTQNTQLSGVSSI

-1940 QMCPN
+1940 QMCSN

-1980 EVPLIKTQSTTFEH
+1980 GVPLIKTQSTTFEH
-1994 GQPPHQSY
+1994 SQTPHQSY
-2002 VVNFTGDHSVTL
+2002 VVNFTGDHSLTL

-2072 HGVQV
+2072 HAGQNS
-2077 GKDQQHQGTGT
+2077 KDQQHQGTGT
-2088 HPYNSLHFST
+2088 HPCNSLHFST
-2098 SHSQSTPITDRKPKR
+2098 SHSQSTPITERKPKR

>member
-52 TLLRFKRTHDFQ
+52 TLLRFKRTHAFQ

-250 PDVACSGDPS
+250 PDVASSGDLS

-309 LSKMR
+309 FSKMR

-338 LPHPELKELSICL
+338 FPHLKLKELSICL

-377 KERPKPERIMRN
+377 KERPKPERITKN
-389 SKSVSPPLSSAN
+389 GKSVSPPLSSAN

-415 LNGDPVIRF
+415 LNGDPIIRF

-435 QERDGM
+435 HERDGM
-441 KAKGRNVDSSSVRIV
+441 KAKGRNIDASSVRVV

-469 SRLSSLQARSRSKLS
+469 SRLSSLQARSQTKLS
-484 RFNKR
+484 RFNKK

-499 LSTGQNEC
+499 HSTGQNEC
-507 SDSQTRDGKQ
+507 SDSQTRDGKRE
-517 QKGSEV
+517 KGSKV

-532 LISPGKPSTDKYVHV
+532 LISPGKPCNDKHVHV

-561 ESTVIRE
+561 ESTVITE
-568 TQQRVFRDCLREVAG
+568 TQQSVFRDCLREVAG
-583 DGRDISGSTAPRAG
+583 DGRHISGSIAPRAG
-597 DVSSCVASE
+597 
-606 TSGDNKQN
+606 
-614 HRQSVSSSAVSVTPS
+614 
-629 LSSPSFNSPVSLL
+629 L
-642 SGSNRYLRVNLVRV
+642 NRYLRVSLVRV

-684 ASVQQSTKIN
+684 ASVQQSTKFN
-694 ASKESNRQGKKGVK
+694 GSKDSNRQGKKGVK

-713 PVNVESADKYLKVT
+713 PVNMESADKYLKVT
-727 CDLEIGQNAV
+727 CDLETGKNTV
-737 SQPVV
+737 MQPVV
-742 KELMDVCGKDRHSEH
+742 TELVDVCGKDSHSEH

-772 VEVAIPKNSED
+772 VEVTVPKNSEVA
-783 TVKKRKRADKVEN
+783 VKKRKRANKDEK

-806 QDKESSIKK
+806 QDKESAIKK
-815 QEEAAVD
+815 QEEVIVEE
-822 GNYLKKKVL
+822 NHLKKKVV
-831 TAHFGSKTVVV
+831 TARFGSRTVVV
-842 KEARVLLTDIR
+842 KEAKVLLKDIR
-853 KSLSC
+853 KNLSC
-858 KFSQQDKDANDQQP
+858 KFSQQDKDANDHQP
-872 PCRYSS
+872 PCSYSG
-878 KADKMKTLSLADNKK
+878 KGEADNIKTLSPTDNKE
-893 TKDKHDALNN
+893 TKDKHEALNN
-903 KNKNPKQGLSAAD
+903 RNENPNKGLTAAD
-916 QPNTPEDTQ
+916 QPNIHEDTQ
-925 VKQLENTLIS
+925 LKQSENTLIS
-935 SEPPSVCMVSLD
+935 SEPPSVCKVSLD

-964 LDTDPEQDVPATACA
+964 LDTDPEQDVNVPATPCN
-979 DVTKGKEPNSDN
+979 DVSKGNEPNSDN
-991 LLPKPSESSSVDTAL
+991 LLPKPSESSSVDTTL
-1006 LKSSIP
+1006 LKHAES
-1012 ESSSALKD
+1012 ESSLSLKA
-1020 NVGVGSKKRGS
+1020 NVGVGSKKRS
-1031 SKLIKTSSK
+1031 TSTSKLIKTLTKQYSK
-1040 QLCKGPQSAHRGPGK
+1040 ALHSAPRGPGR
-1055 NNVKVP
+1055 NHVRVP
-1061 ECKDT
+1061 EYRDG
-1066 TSTVH
+1066 TSNVH
-1071 VCESTIKDPKSE
+1071 VCERTINDPKHE
-1083 TPKITEAVKCNT
+1083 TSKVTEAVNCNM
-1095 GEENQAKSDKGPED
+1095 GEENQVKSDKGVEGRNEGPGD
-1109 CEITDNID
+1109 CEITDDIEHAVS
-1117 DTTGDELST
+1117 DELST
-1126 SNVSDKTDEEQRLNV
+1126 SNVSYNTEEEQKLNV

-1146 RKRGKEWSMECS
+1146 RKRGKEWAMECT
-1158 DEAKSDVDKTSPQQC
+1158 DDAKGAADMSSPQQC
-1173 LALADPFRAILDSVS
+1173 LALVDPFRAILDSVS

-1194 ERIRGHGE
+1194 ERIRSHGE

-1229 KPCKRQQKVSAVR
+1229 KPCKRQQKVSAVC
-1242 INKKNVS
+1242 INKKNIS
-1249 TPKEIVEDGGDV
+1249 TPQEIVQDISDV
-1261 PDKQLQQKSSDPKIE
+1261 TDKQLQQKSSDPEIE
-1276 VDIDDIKPLPLI
+1276 ADIDDIKPLPLI

-1303 DAHDEDESTD
+1303 EAHNEDGSTD
-1313 AVHREPKKLTSVFA
+1313 TVPKKLTSVFS
-1327 TAAIVEQMSHGKVKE
+1327 TAAIVEQMPLGSVKDE
-1342 ENAPPC
+1342 TPSRL
-1348 QQPVAGRSCTK
+1348 QQIMTGCSCTK
-1359 ATETFRDPLSFETS
+1359 GTETFRDPLSFETS

-1388 YDGLAGVSHAS
+1388 YDGLAGVSNVS
-1399 GSIQARENVREHVSD
+1399 GSIQAKENVREQVSD
-1414 NFDSSK
+1414 NFDSFK
-1420 TGVSRPDNKGRNDI
+1420 PGVSRSDNKGRNDI

-1456 QVCEKSV
+1456 QVCEKSM
-1463 PTNTSVTSSQIQS
+1463 PTNTSVTASQIQS
-1476 PPISPFA
+1476 PPISPF
-1483 TECSFSNYPEDVLDF
+1483 TTDCSFSNYSVDVLDF

-1504 SYDQMP
+1504 SYDQMA

-1558 SNFSSGEELSFPDIV
+1558 STFSSDEDLSFPDID

-1580 SSIGASQLLFKDKL
+1580 SSIGASQLSLFKDKL
-1594 CNTATSSAPL
+1594 CNTATSSVSF

-1609 DLYLSDGELSKTPI
+1609 DLYLSDGELSKTPM
-1623 ELQVQDDSATPFLPK
+1623 ELQVQEDSATPFLPK
-1638 DLTMFNSASTSAKQ
+1638 DLTMFNNASTSAKQ
-1652 PGHPTARLH
+1652 PGHPNSRLH
-1661 PQDRKL
+1661 PQDKKL
-1667 NFLDSIVNTKSS
+1667 SFLDSIVNLKSS
-1679 ESGLAKID
+1679 ESGLAKFD
-1687 GKDKIHGPLNLHSS
+1687 VKDNGPLNFHSS

-1708 FPSQH
+1708 FPNQS
-1713 TQSLLGAGPQ
+1713 TQSLHGTGPQ
-1723 SNLVTPFHSLH
+1723 SNLVTPFH
-1734 VGSKSTSIADYPGA
+1734 ADYPGA
-1748 FNSGNVLFRSNDKKL
+1748 FNSGNALFRSNDKKL
-1763 PFFPNTK
+1763 PFFSNPK
-1770 NVSKAEGGQ
+1770 NVLKNEEGQ
-1779 NACRISVAAGS
+1779 NASRVSVAAGS
-1790 SKSHSNLESLYAC
+1790 SKSHSILESIYAC
-1803 PGPSSSQ
+1803 PGPSSSH
-1810 SGKESSARCPN
+1810 SGKESSGRCPN
-1821 AGFSRLAEN
+1821 AGFSRSAEN
-1830 LPKNPK
+1830 LQKNPK
-1836 NIPSKQYPAN
+1836 NVLSKQYPPN
-1846 PSQQGDRI
+1846 PGPQGDRI

-1867 NIFKNSAGLKPQ
+1867 NFFKNNPGLKSQ
-1879 ISRNDKDP
+1879 ISKNYKDS
-1887 SLPSTFLF
+1887 SLSSAFLF
-1895 PSSQGPQCYSTTQ
+1895 PSSQGSQYYNTTH

-1920 VAPTQNTQLSGVSTI
+1920 VAPTQNTQLSGVSSI
-1935 QPNKN
+1935 QPSKN
-1940 QMCPN
+1940 QMCSN
-1945 ISHCDSSDFNF
+1945 ISHCDSSGFNF

-1964 SQHSSPHLGY
+1964 SQRSSPKLGY

-1980 EVPLIKTQSTTFEH
+1980 EVPLIKPQSTTFEH
-1994 GQPPHQSY
+1994 GQTPHQSY
-2002 VVNFTGDHSVTL
+2002 VVNFTGDHSLTL
-2014 GYSEDGESLNYSGSG
+2014 GYSEDGESLDYSGSG

-2059 PPPSVSRFAGSKV
+2059 PPPSGSRFAGPKV
-2072 HGVQV
+2072 NVGQN
-2077 GKDQQHQGTGT
+2077 GKDQQHQGTGA

-2098 SHSQSTPITDRKPKR
+2098 SHSQSTSITERKPKR